1 MELKRVTKHPLSKHV
16 AVLLM
21 SKKMDAD
28 FNEEDQGANSEI
40 SFFALKRLKVLVVI
54 HIAKGR
60 LNIQRH
66 SNSHLIIR
74 LWLILTHGS

>member
-1 MELKRVTKHPLSKHV
+1 MSKKKKKFLVFYLLFFFIKMELKRVAKYPLSKHV

-40 SFFALKRLKVLVVI
+40 SFFCLKTLKGL
-54 HIAKGR
+54 
-60 LNIQRH
+60 
-66 SNSHLIIR
+66 SCYSY
-74 LWLILTHGS
+74 S